1 MRRQFY
7 LEYHIGCSRFVCL
20 PVDLAVSL
28 EANGLARFLE
38 LRVAH
43 GGYVIDILICF
54 SNNNVCH
61 VIRYVM
67 WKRALKVNIAIAEII
82 IHISLLPAS
91 PCFDNFSFL
100 IIISDF
106 NVL

>member
-1 MRRQFY
+1 
-7 LEYHIGCSRFVCL
+7 
-20 PVDLAVSL
+20 VDLAVSL

-43 GGYVIDILICF
+43 GWYVINILICF
-54 SNNNVCH
+54 NNNNVCH
-61 VIRYVM
+61 VIRYVT

-82 IHISLLPAS
+82 YTYFCFPAS
-91 PCFDNFSFL
+91 PCFNNFSFL

-106 NVL
+106 TVL